1 MENKEIEKNVKLFI
15 KFLNNPNLS
24 TLNAE
29 EKKAILEVNNLC
41 KTDSEFNEMVNKLKG
56 SFSDESRMNIL
67 NDYLNQ
73 KELKEAKSNEEVIS
87 KTFGVDINDIE
98 HKYLNSGKEIF
109 SFYDSKI
116 GRKRLLENPSDGT
129 LVEFLKEE
137 QNNNEDFQSDDYK
150 ANSTAILN
158 EKLKEK
164 NIELKMIYIG
174 DLNDHQKEID
184 NLEEKKK
191 KCLEEILKNKE
202 KLGVVYVNLK
212 DIVALDKDG
221 KIIEGAYNDEKQK
234 AEVQSPKEANYK
246 AQEISNESKNAI
258 WNEFEEKRENG
269 LEVYELLDDNGNF
282 MGYYEPYSETNPE
295 PVKTAR
301 YTANINWEIPAGKY
315 SYGENQ
321 YTLSSG
327 SKIQVSISQSQ
338 TGTSYLTFQ
347 NRTSN
352 SSLRFTNT
360 KVTNGWKG
368 TVVLGNISSAVYS
381 FGIENASSVTITY
394 TGSYSL

>member
-56 SFSDESRMNIL
+56 SFGDETRINIL

-73 KELKEAKSNEEVIS
+73 KKLKEAKSNEEVIS

-109 SFYDSKI
+109 SFYDFKI

-137 QNNNEDFQSDDYK
+137 QNNNEDFQSNDYK

-164 NIELKMIYIG
+164 NIELKMVYIG

-191 KCLEEILKNKE
+191 KCLDEILKNKE
-202 KLGVVYVNLK
+202 KLGVVYVNLE

-246 AQEISNESKNAI
+246 AQEISNENNDVSSNENNGESYFTDNTSVNEF
-258 WNEFEEKRENG
+258 NEFEDIPDIINAEGIDPAMREEVAANLKKYYKNPDAMLALAP
-269 LEVYELLDDNGNF
+269 LERE
-282 MGYYEPYSETNPE
+282 YYEKLVGILSEKIELKKENKQVMILKNPDN
-295 PVKTAR
+295 KWGFS
-301 YTANINWEIPAGKY
+301 NIVL
-315 SYGENQ
+315 
-321 YTLSSG
+321 LS
-327 SKIQVSISQSQ
+327 IIAIA
-338 TGTSYLTFQ
+338 LAI
-347 NRTSN
+347 
-352 SSLRFTNT
+352 
-360 KVTNGWKG
+360 
-368 TVVLGNISSAVYS
+368 VVLIM
-381 FGIENASSVTITY
+381 I
-394 TGSYSL
+394 L

>member
-1 MENKEIEKNVKLFI
+1 MENKEIEKNIKLFI

-29 EKKAILEVNNLC
+29 EKRAILEVNNLC
-41 KTDSEFNEMVNKLKG
+41 KTDPEFNEMVNKLKG

-67 NDYLNQ
+67 NDYLDQ
-73 KELKEAKSNEEVIS
+73 KELKEAKTNEEVIS

-109 SFYDSKI
+109 SFYDPKI

-137 QNNNEDFQSDDYK
+137 QNNNEDFQSNDYK

-191 KCLEEILKNKE
+191 KCLDEILKNKE
-202 KLGVVYVNLK
+202 KLGVVYVNLE

-234 AEVQSPKEANYK
+234 AEVQSPKGANYR
-246 AQEISNESKNAI
+246 AQEISNENSNVSSNENNGDSYATDNTNVNEF
-258 WNEFEEKRENG
+258 NEFEDIPDIISAEGIDPAMRE
-269 LEVYELLDDNGNF
+269 EVAANLKKYYKNPDAMLALAPIERE
-282 MGYYEPYSETNPE
+282 YYEKLVGILSEKIELKKENKQVMTLKNPDN
-295 PVKTAR
+295 KWGFS
-301 YTANINWEIPAGKY
+301 NIVL
-315 SYGENQ
+315 
-321 YTLSSG
+321 LS
-327 SKIQVSISQSQ
+327 IIAIA
-338 TGTSYLTFQ
+338 LAI
-347 NRTSN
+347 
-352 SSLRFTNT
+352 
-360 KVTNGWKG
+360 
-368 TVVLGNISSAVYS
+368 VVLIMI
-381 FGIENASSVTITY
+381 F
-394 TGSYSL
+394 

>member
-15 KFLNNPNLS
+15 KFLNNPNLNM
-24 TLNAE
+24 LNAE

-56 SFSDESRMNIL
+56 SFSDETRMNIL

-73 KELKEAKSNEEVIS
+73 KELKKAKSNEEVIS

-137 QNNNEDFQSDDYK
+137 QNNNEDFQSNDYK

-191 KCLEEILKNKE
+191 ICLDEILKNKE
-202 KLGVVYVNLK
+202 KLGVVYVNLE

-246 AQEISNESKNAI
+246 AQEISNENNDVSSNENNGESYVTDNTSVNEF
-258 WNEFEEKRENG
+258 NEFEDIPDIINAEGIDPAMREEVAANLKKYYKNPDAMLALAP
-269 LEVYELLDDNGNF
+269 LERE
-282 MGYYEPYSETNPE
+282 YYEKLVGILSEKIELKKENKQVMTLKNPDN
-295 PVKTAR
+295 KWGFS
-301 YTANINWEIPAGKY
+301 NIVL
-315 SYGENQ
+315 
-321 YTLSSG
+321 LS
-327 SKIQVSISQSQ
+327 IIAIA
-338 TGTSYLTFQ
+338 LAI
-347 NRTSN
+347 
-352 SSLRFTNT
+352 
-360 KVTNGWKG
+360 
-368 TVVLGNISSAVYS
+368 VVLIM
-381 FGIENASSVTITY
+381 I
-394 TGSYSL
+394 L

>member
-1 MENKEIEKNVKLFI
+1 MENKEIEKNIKLFI

-29 EKKAILEVNNLC
+29 EKRAILEVNNLC
-41 KTDSEFNEMVNKLKG
+41 KTDPEFNEMVNKLKG

-67 NDYLNQ
+67 NDYLDQ
-73 KELKEAKSNEEVIS
+73 KELKEAKTNEEVIS

-109 SFYDSKI
+109 SFYDPKI

-137 QNNNEDFQSDDYK
+137 QNNNEDFQSNDYK

-164 NIELKMIYIG
+164 NIELKMVYIG

-191 KCLEEILKNKE
+191 KCLDEILKNKE
-202 KLGVVYVNLK
+202 KLGVVYVNLE

-221 KIIEGAYNDEKQK
+221 KIIEGAFNEEKQK
-234 AEVQSPKEANYK
+234 AEVQSPKEANYR
-246 AQEISNESKNAI
+246 AQEISNENSNVSSNENNGESYATDNTSVNEF
-258 WNEFEEKRENG
+258 NEFEDIPDIINAEGIEPARREEVAENLKKYYKNPDAMLVLTP
-269 LEVYELLDDNGNF
+269 LERE
-282 MGYYEPYSETNPE
+282 YYEKLVGILSEKIELKKENKQVMTLKNPDN
-295 PVKTAR
+295 KWGFS
-301 YTANINWEIPAGKY
+301 NIVL
-315 SYGENQ
+315 
-321 YTLSSG
+321 LS
-327 SKIQVSISQSQ
+327 IIAIA
-338 TGTSYLTFQ
+338 LAI
-347 NRTSN
+347 
-352 SSLRFTNT
+352 
-360 KVTNGWKG
+360 
-368 TVVLGNISSAVYS
+368 VVLIMI
-381 FGIENASSVTITY
+381 F
-394 TGSYSL
+394 

>member
-56 SFSDESRMNIL
+56 SFSDETRMNIL

-73 KELKEAKSNEEVIS
+73 KELKKAKSNEEVIS

-164 NIELKMIYIG
+164 NIELKMVYIG

-191 KCLEEILKNKE
+191 KCLDEILKNKE
-202 KLGVVYVNLK
+202 KLGVVYVNLE

-234 AEVQSPKEANYK
+234 AEVQSPKGANYK
-246 AQEISNESKNAI
+246 AQEISNENNNVSSNENNGESYVTDNTSVNEF
-258 WNEFEEKRENG
+258 NEFEDIPDIINAEGIEPAKREEVAENLKKYYKNPDAMLALAP
-269 LEVYELLDDNGNF
+269 LERE
-282 MGYYEPYSETNPE
+282 YYEKLVGILSEKIELKKENKQVMTLKNPDN
-295 PVKTAR
+295 KCGFS
-301 YTANINWEIPAGKY
+301 NIVL
-315 SYGENQ
+315 
-321 YTLSSG
+321 LS
-327 SKIQVSISQSQ
+327 IIAIA
-338 TGTSYLTFQ
+338 LAI
-347 NRTSN
+347 
-352 SSLRFTNT
+352 
-360 KVTNGWKG
+360 
-368 TVVLGNISSAVYS
+368 VVLIM
-381 FGIENASSVTITY
+381 I
-394 TGSYSL
+394 L

>member
-15 KFLNNPNLS
+15 KFLNNPNLNM
-24 TLNAE
+24 LNVE

-116 GRKRLLENPSDGT
+116 GRKRLLENPSDVT

-137 QNNNEDFQSDDYK
+137 QNNNEDFQSNDYK

-164 NIELKMIYIG
+164 NIELKMVYIG
-174 DLNDHQKEID
+174 DLNEHQKEID

-191 KCLEEILKNKE
+191 KCLDEILKNKE
-202 KLGVVYVNLK
+202 KLGVVYVNLE

-246 AQEISNESKNAI
+246 AQEISNENNDVSSNENNGESYVTDNTSVNEF
-258 WNEFEEKRENG
+258 NEFEDIPDIINAEGIDPAMREEVAANLKKYYKNPDAMLYLAP
-269 LEVYELLDDNGNF
+269 LERE
-282 MGYYEPYSETNPE
+282 YYEKLVGILSEKIELKKENKQVMTLKNPDN
-295 PVKTAR
+295 KWGFS
-301 YTANINWEIPAGKY
+301 NIVL
-315 SYGENQ
+315 
-321 YTLSSG
+321 LS
-327 SKIQVSISQSQ
+327 IIAIA
-338 TGTSYLTFQ
+338 LAI
-347 NRTSN
+347 
-352 SSLRFTNT
+352 
-360 KVTNGWKG
+360 
-368 TVVLGNISSAVYS
+368 VVLIM
-381 FGIENASSVTITY
+381 I
-394 TGSYSL
+394 L

>member
-56 SFSDESRMNIL
+56 SFGDETRINIL

-73 KELKEAKSNEEVIS
+73 KKLKEAKSNEEVIS

-137 QNNNEDFQSDDYK
+137 QNNNEDFQSNDYK

-164 NIELKMIYIG
+164 NIELKMVYIG

-191 KCLEEILKNKE
+191 KCLDEILKNKE
-202 KLGVVYVNLK
+202 KLGVVYVNLE

-234 AEVQSPKEANYK
+234 AEVQSPKEANYR
-246 AQEISNESKNAI
+246 AQEISNENNNVSSNENNGESYATDNTSVNEF
-258 WNEFEEKRENG
+258 NEFEDIPDIINAEGIEPAKREEVAENLKKYYKNPDAMLALAP
-269 LEVYELLDDNGNF
+269 LERE
-282 MGYYEPYSETNPE
+282 YYEKLVGILSEKIELKKENKQVMTLKNPDN
-295 PVKTAR
+295 KWGFS
-301 YTANINWEIPAGKY
+301 NIVL
-315 SYGENQ
+315 
-321 YTLSSG
+321 LS
-327 SKIQVSISQSQ
+327 IIAIA
-338 TGTSYLTFQ
+338 LAI
-347 NRTSN
+347 
-352 SSLRFTNT
+352 
-360 KVTNGWKG
+360 
-368 TVVLGNISSAVYS
+368 VVLIM
-381 FGIENASSVTITY
+381 I
-394 TGSYSL
+394 L

>member
-56 SFSDESRMNIL
+56 SFGDETRINIL

-73 KELKEAKSNEEVIS
+73 KKLKEAKSNEEVIS

-137 QNNNEDFQSDDYK
+137 QNNNEDFQSNDYK

-164 NIELKMIYIG
+164 NIELKMVYIG

-191 KCLEEILKNKE
+191 KCLDEILKNKE
-202 KLGVVYVNLK
+202 KLGVVYVNLE
-212 DIVALDKDG
+212 DIVALGKDG

-246 AQEISNESKNAI
+246 AQEISNENNDVSSNENNGESYVTDNTSVNEF
-258 WNEFEEKRENG
+258 NEFEDIPDIINAEGIDPAMREEVAANLKKYYKNPDAMLALAP
-269 LEVYELLDDNGNF
+269 LERE
-282 MGYYEPYSETNPE
+282 YYEKLVGILSEKIELKKENKQVMTLKNPDN
-295 PVKTAR
+295 KWGFS
-301 YTANINWEIPAGKY
+301 NIVL
-315 SYGENQ
+315 
-321 YTLSSG
+321 LS
-327 SKIQVSISQSQ
+327 IIAIA
-338 TGTSYLTFQ
+338 LAI
-347 NRTSN
+347 
-352 SSLRFTNT
+352 
-360 KVTNGWKG
+360 
-368 TVVLGNISSAVYS
+368 VVLIM
-381 FGIENASSVTITY
+381 I
-394 TGSYSL
+394 L

>member
-109 SFYDSKI
+109 SFYDPKI

-137 QNNNEDFQSDDYK
+137 QNNNEDFQSNDYK

-164 NIELKMIYIG
+164 NIELKMVYIG

-191 KCLEEILKNKE
+191 KCLDEILKNKE
-202 KLGVVYVNLK
+202 KLGVVYVNLE

-246 AQEISNESKNAI
+246 AQEISNENNDVSSNENNGESYVTDNTSVNEF
-258 WNEFEEKRENG
+258 NEFEDIPDIINAEGIDPAMREEVAANLKKYYKNPDAMLALAP
-269 LEVYELLDDNGNF
+269 LERE
-282 MGYYEPYSETNPE
+282 YYEKLVGILSEKIELKKENKQVMTLKNPDN
-295 PVKTAR
+295 KWGFS
-301 YTANINWEIPAGKY
+301 NIVL
-315 SYGENQ
+315 
-321 YTLSSG
+321 LS
-327 SKIQVSISQSQ
+327 IIAIA
-338 TGTSYLTFQ
+338 LAI
-347 NRTSN
+347 
-352 SSLRFTNT
+352 
-360 KVTNGWKG
+360 
-368 TVVLGNISSAVYS
+368 VVLIM
-381 FGIENASSVTITY
+381 I
-394 TGSYSL
+394 L

>member
-191 KCLEEILKNKE
+191 KCLDEILKNKE
-202 KLGVVYVNLK
+202 KLGVVYVNLE

-234 AEVQSPKEANYK
+234 AEVQSPKEANYR
-246 AQEISNESKNAI
+246 AQEISNENNNVSSNENNGESYATDNTSVNEF
-258 WNEFEEKRENG
+258 NEFEDIPDIINAEGIEPAKREEVAENLKKYYKNPDAMLALAP
-269 LEVYELLDDNGNF
+269 LERE
-282 MGYYEPYSETNPE
+282 YYEKLVGILSEKIELKKENKQVMTLKNPDN
-295 PVKTAR
+295 KWGFS
-301 YTANINWEIPAGKY
+301 NIVL
-315 SYGENQ
+315 
-321 YTLSSG
+321 LS
-327 SKIQVSISQSQ
+327 IIAIA
-338 TGTSYLTFQ
+338 LAI
-347 NRTSN
+347 
-352 SSLRFTNT
+352 
-360 KVTNGWKG
+360 
-368 TVVLGNISSAVYS
+368 VVLIM
-381 FGIENASSVTITY
+381 I
-394 TGSYSL
+394 L

>member
-1 MENKEIEKNVKLFI
+1 MEKKEIEKNVKLFI

-29 EKKAILEVNNLC
+29 EKKAILEVNNLS

-56 SFSDESRMNIL
+56 SFGEETRINIL
-67 NDYLNQ
+67 NDFLNQ
-73 KELKEAKSNEEVIS
+73 KKLKEAKSNEEVIS

-137 QNNNEDFQSDDYK
+137 QNNNEDFQSNDYK

-164 NIELKMIYIG
+164 NIELKMVYIG

-191 KCLEEILKNKE
+191 KCLDEILKNKE
-202 KLGVVYVNLK
+202 KLGVVYVNLE

-234 AEVQSPKEANYK
+234 AEVQSLKEANYR
-246 AQEISNESKNAI
+246 AQEISNENNDVSSNENNGESYFTDNTSVNEF
-258 WNEFEEKRENG
+258 NEFEDIPDIINAEGLDPAMREEVAANLKKYYKNPDAMLALAP
-269 LEVYELLDDNGNF
+269 LERE
-282 MGYYEPYSETNPE
+282 YYEKLVGILSEKIELKKENKQVMTLKNPDN
-295 PVKTAR
+295 KWGFS
-301 YTANINWEIPAGKY
+301 NIVL
-315 SYGENQ
+315 
-321 YTLSSG
+321 LS
-327 SKIQVSISQSQ
+327 IIAIA
-338 TGTSYLTFQ
+338 LAI
-347 NRTSN
+347 
-352 SSLRFTNT
+352 
-360 KVTNGWKG
+360 
-368 TVVLGNISSAVYS
+368 VVLIM
-381 FGIENASSVTITY
+381 I
-394 TGSYSL
+394 L

>member
-24 TLNAE
+24 TLNVE
-29 EKKAILEVNNLC
+29 EKRAILEVNNLC
-41 KTDSEFNEMVNKLKG
+41 KTDPEFNEMVNKLKG
-56 SFSDESRMNIL
+56 SFGDETRMNIL

-164 NIELKMIYIG
+164 NIELKMVYIG

-191 KCLEEILKNKE
+191 KCLDEILKNKE
-202 KLGVVYVNLK
+202 KLGVVYVNLE

-234 AEVQSPKEANYK
+234 AEVQSPKGANYR
-246 AQEISNESKNAI
+246 AQEISNENNNVSSNENNGESYATDNTNVNEF
-258 WNEFEEKRENG
+258 NEFEDIPDIISAEGIDPAMREEVAANLKKYYKNPDAMLALAP
-269 LEVYELLDDNGNF
+269 LERE
-282 MGYYEPYSETNPE
+282 YYEKLVGILSEKIELKKENKQVMTLKNPDN
-295 PVKTAR
+295 KWGFS
-301 YTANINWEIPAGKY
+301 NIVL
-315 SYGENQ
+315 
-321 YTLSSG
+321 LS
-327 SKIQVSISQSQ
+327 IIAIA
-338 TGTSYLTFQ
+338 LAI
-347 NRTSN
+347 
-352 SSLRFTNT
+352 
-360 KVTNGWKG
+360 
-368 TVVLGNISSAVYS
+368 VVLIMI
-381 FGIENASSVTITY
+381 F
-394 TGSYSL
+394 

>member
-15 KFLNNPNLS
+15 KFLNNPNLNM
-24 TLNAE
+24 LDAE
-29 EKKAILEVNNLC
+29 EKRAILEVNNLC

-56 SFSDESRMNIL
+56 SFSDETRMNIL

-73 KELKEAKSNEEVIS
+73 KELKEAKSNEKVIS

-109 SFYDSKI
+109 SFYDPKI

-137 QNNNEDFQSDDYK
+137 QNNNEDFQSNDYK

-164 NIELKMIYIG
+164 NIELKMVYIG

-191 KCLEEILKNKE
+191 KCLDEILKNKE
-202 KLGVVYVNLK
+202 KLGVVYVNLE

-221 KIIEGAYNDEKQK
+221 KIIEGAFNEEKQK
-234 AEVQSPKEANYK
+234 AEVQSPKEANYR
-246 AQEISNESKNAI
+246 AQEISNENSNVSSNENNGESYATDNTSVNEF
-258 WNEFEEKRENG
+258 NEFEDIPDIINAEGIEPAKREEVAENLKKYYKNPDAMLALAP
-269 LEVYELLDDNGNF
+269 LERE
-282 MGYYEPYSETNPE
+282 YYEKLVGILSEKIELKKENKQVMTLKNPDN
-295 PVKTAR
+295 KWGFS
-301 YTANINWEIPAGKY
+301 NIVL
-315 SYGENQ
+315 
-321 YTLSSG
+321 LS
-327 SKIQVSISQSQ
+327 IIAIA
-338 TGTSYLTFQ
+338 LAI
-347 NRTSN
+347 
-352 SSLRFTNT
+352 
-360 KVTNGWKG
+360 
-368 TVVLGNISSAVYS
+368 VVLIMI
-381 FGIENASSVTITY
+381 F
-394 TGSYSL
+394 

>member
-24 TLNAE
+24 MLNTE
-29 EKKAILEVNNLC
+29 EKEAILEVNNLC
-41 KTDSEFNEMVNKLKG
+41 KTDPEFNEMVNKLKG
-56 SFSDESRMNIL
+56 SFSDETRMNIL

-191 KCLEEILKNKE
+191 KCLEKILKNKE
-202 KLGVVYVNLK
+202 KLGVVYVNLE

-246 AQEISNESKNAI
+246 AQEISNENNDVSSNENNGESYVTDNTSVNEF
-258 WNEFEEKRENG
+258 NEFEDIPDIINAEGIDPAMREEVAENLKKYYKNPDVMLALAP
-269 LEVYELLDDNGNF
+269 LERE
-282 MGYYEPYSETNPE
+282 YYEKLVGILSEKIELKKENKQVMTLKNPDN
-295 PVKTAR
+295 KWGFS
-301 YTANINWEIPAGKY
+301 NIVL
-315 SYGENQ
+315 
-321 YTLSSG
+321 LS
-327 SKIQVSISQSQ
+327 IIAIA
-338 TGTSYLTFQ
+338 LAI
-347 NRTSN
+347 
-352 SSLRFTNT
+352 
-360 KVTNGWKG
+360 
-368 TVVLGNISSAVYS
+368 VVLIM
-381 FGIENASSVTITY
+381 I
-394 TGSYSL
+394 L

>member
-15 KFLNNPNLS
+15 KFLNNPNLNM
-24 TLNAE
+24 LNVE

-73 KELKEAKSNEEVIS
+73 KKLKEAKSNEEVIS

-137 QNNNEDFQSDDYK
+137 QNNNADFQSNDYK

-164 NIELKMIYIG
+164 NIELKMVYIG

-191 KCLEEILKNKE
+191 KCLDEILKNKE
-202 KLGVVYVNLK
+202 KLGVVYVNLE

-246 AQEISNESKNAI
+246 AQEISNENNDVSSNENNGESYVTDNTSV
-258 WNEFEEKRENG
+258 NEFNDFEDIPDIINAEGIDPAMREEVAANLKKYYKNPDAMLALAPLERE
-269 LEVYELLDDNGNF
+269 
-282 MGYYEPYSETNPE
+282 YYEKLVGILSEKIELKKENKQVMTLKNPDN
-295 PVKTAR
+295 KWGFS
-301 YTANINWEIPAGKY
+301 NIVL
-315 SYGENQ
+315 
-321 YTLSSG
+321 LS
-327 SKIQVSISQSQ
+327 IIAIA
-338 TGTSYLTFQ
+338 LAI
-347 NRTSN
+347 
-352 SSLRFTNT
+352 
-360 KVTNGWKG
+360 
-368 TVVLGNISSAVYS
+368 VVLIM
-381 FGIENASSVTITY
+381 I
-394 TGSYSL
+394 L

>member
-1 MENKEIEKNVKLFI
+1 
-15 KFLNNPNLS
+15 
-24 TLNAE
+24 
-29 EKKAILEVNNLC
+29 
-41 KTDSEFNEMVNKLKG
+41 MVNKLKG

-73 KELKEAKSNEEVIS
+73 KALKEAKSNEEVIS

-137 QNNNEDFQSDDYK
+137 QNNNADFQSNDYK

-164 NIELKMIYIG
+164 NIELKMVYIG

-191 KCLEEILKNKE
+191 KCLDEILKNKE
-202 KLGVVYVNLK
+202 KLGVVYVNLE

-246 AQEISNESKNAI
+246 AQEISNENNNVSSNENNGESYFTDNTSVNEF
-258 WNEFEEKRENG
+258 NEFEDIPDIINAEGIDPAMRKEVAENLKKYYKNPDAMLSLAPLERE
-269 LEVYELLDDNGNF
+269 
-282 MGYYEPYSETNPE
+282 YYEKLVGILSEKIELKKENKQVMTLKNPDN
-295 PVKTAR
+295 KWGFS
-301 YTANINWEIPAGKY
+301 NIVL
-315 SYGENQ
+315 
-321 YTLSSG
+321 LS
-327 SKIQVSISQSQ
+327 IIAIA
-338 TGTSYLTFQ
+338 LAI
-347 NRTSN
+347 
-352 SSLRFTNT
+352 
-360 KVTNGWKG
+360 
-368 TVVLGNISSAVYS
+368 VVLIMI
-381 FGIENASSVTITY
+381 F
-394 TGSYSL
+394 

>member
-15 KFLNNPNLS
+15 KFLNNPNLNM
-24 TLNAE
+24 LNVE

-137 QNNNEDFQSDDYK
+137 QNNNEDFQSNDYK

-164 NIELKMIYIG
+164 NIELKMVYIG
-174 DLNDHQKEID
+174 DLNEHQKEID

-191 KCLEEILKNKE
+191 KCLDEILKNKE
-202 KLGVVYVNLK
+202 KLGVVYVNLE

-246 AQEISNESKNAI
+246 AQEISNENNDVSSNENNGESYVTDNTSVNEF
-258 WNEFEEKRENG
+258 NEFEDIPDIINAEGIDPAMRKELAENLKKYYKNPDAMLSLAPLERE
-269 LEVYELLDDNGNF
+269 
-282 MGYYEPYSETNPE
+282 YYEKLVGILSEKIELKKENKQVMTLKNPDN
-295 PVKTAR
+295 KCGFS
-301 YTANINWEIPAGKY
+301 NIVL
-315 SYGENQ
+315 
-321 YTLSSG
+321 LS
-327 SKIQVSISQSQ
+327 IIAIA
-338 TGTSYLTFQ
+338 LAI
-347 NRTSN
+347 
-352 SSLRFTNT
+352 
-360 KVTNGWKG
+360 
-368 TVVLGNISSAVYS
+368 VVLIM
-381 FGIENASSVTITY
+381 I
-394 TGSYSL
+394 L

>member
-137 QNNNEDFQSDDYK
+137 QNNNEDFQSNDYK
-150 ANSTAILN
+150 ANSTVILN

-164 NIELKMIYIG
+164 NIELKMVYIG

-191 KCLEEILKNKE
+191 KCLDEILKNKE
-202 KLGVVYVNLK
+202 KLGVVYVNLE

-234 AEVQSPKEANYK
+234 AEVQSPKESNYK
-246 AQEISNESKNAI
+246 AQEISNENNDVSSNENNGESYVTDNTSVNEF
-258 WNEFEEKRENG
+258 NEFEDIPDIINAEGIDPAMRKELAANLKKYYKNPDAMLSLAPLERE
-269 LEVYELLDDNGNF
+269 
-282 MGYYEPYSETNPE
+282 YYEKLVGILSEKIELKKENKQVMTLKNPDN
-295 PVKTAR
+295 KCGFS
-301 YTANINWEIPAGKY
+301 NIVL
-315 SYGENQ
+315 
-321 YTLSSG
+321 LS
-327 SKIQVSISQSQ
+327 IIAIVLAI
-338 TGTSYLTFQ
+338 
-347 NRTSN
+347 
-352 SSLRFTNT
+352 
-360 KVTNGWKG
+360 
-368 TVVLGNISSAVYS
+368 VVLIM
-381 FGIENASSVTITY
+381 I
-394 TGSYSL
+394 L

>member
-24 TLNAE
+24 MLNTE
-29 EKKAILEVNNLC
+29 EKRAILEVNSLC
-41 KTDSEFNEMVNKLKG
+41 KTDPEFNEMVNKLKG
-56 SFSDESRMNIL
+56 SFSDETRMNIL

-73 KELKEAKSNEEVIS
+73 KELKEAKSNEEAIS

-109 SFYDSKI
+109 SFYDPKI
-116 GRKRLLENPSDGT
+116 GRKRLLENPSEGT

-137 QNNNEDFQSDDYK
+137 QNNNEDFQSNDYK

-191 KCLEEILKNKE
+191 KCLDEILKNKE
-202 KLGVVYVNLK
+202 KLGVVYVNLE

-234 AEVQSPKEANYK
+234 AEVQSPKGANYR
-246 AQEISNESKNAI
+246 AQEISNENSNVSSNENNGDSYATDNTNVNEF
-258 WNEFEEKRENG
+258 NEFEDIPDIINAEGIDPAMREEVAANLKKYYKNPDAMLALAP
-269 LEVYELLDDNGNF
+269 LERE
-282 MGYYEPYSETNPE
+282 YYEKLVGILSEKIELKKENKQVMTLKNPDN
-295 PVKTAR
+295 KWGFS
-301 YTANINWEIPAGKY
+301 NIVL
-315 SYGENQ
+315 
-321 YTLSSG
+321 LS
-327 SKIQVSISQSQ
+327 IIAIA
-338 TGTSYLTFQ
+338 LAI
-347 NRTSN
+347 
-352 SSLRFTNT
+352 
-360 KVTNGWKG
+360 
-368 TVVLGNISSAVYS
+368 VVLIMI
-381 FGIENASSVTITY
+381 F
-394 TGSYSL
+394 

>member
-1 MENKEIEKNVKLFI
+1 MENKEIEKNIKLFI

-29 EKKAILEVNNLC
+29 EKRAILEVNNLC
-41 KTDSEFNEMVNKLKG
+41 KTDPEFNEMVNKLKG

-67 NDYLNQ
+67 NDYLDQ
-73 KELKEAKSNEEVIS
+73 KELKEAKTNEEVIS

-109 SFYDSKI
+109 SFYDPKI

-137 QNNNEDFQSDDYK
+137 QNNNEDFQSNDYK

-164 NIELKMIYIG
+164 NIELKMVYIG

-191 KCLEEILKNKE
+191 KCLDEILKNKE
-202 KLGVVYVNLK
+202 KLGVVYVNLE

-221 KIIEGAYNDEKQK
+221 KIIEGAFNEEKQK
-234 AEVQSPKEANYK
+234 AEVQSPKEANYR
-246 AQEISNESKNAI
+246 AQEISNENSNVSSNENNGESYATDNTSVNEF
-258 WNEFEEKRENG
+258 NEFEDIPDIINAEGIEPARREEVAENLKKYYKNPDAMLALTP
-269 LEVYELLDDNGNF
+269 LERE
-282 MGYYEPYSETNPE
+282 YYEKLVGILSEKIELKKENKQVMTLKNPDNKWE
-295 PVKTAR
+295 FS
-301 YTANINWEIPAGKY
+301 NIVL
-315 SYGENQ
+315 
-321 YTLSSG
+321 LS
-327 SKIQVSISQSQ
+327 IIAIA
-338 TGTSYLTFQ
+338 LAI
-347 NRTSN
+347 
-352 SSLRFTNT
+352 
-360 KVTNGWKG
+360 
-368 TVVLGNISSAVYS
+368 VVLIMI
-381 FGIENASSVTITY
+381 F
-394 TGSYSL
+394 

>member
-15 KFLNNPNLS
+15 KFLNNPNLNM
-24 TLNAE
+24 LNVE

-73 KELKEAKSNEEVIS
+73 KKLKEAKSNEEVIS

-137 QNNNEDFQSDDYK
+137 QNNNADFQSNDYK

-164 NIELKMIYIG
+164 NIELKMVYIG

-191 KCLEEILKNKE
+191 KCLDEILKNKE
-202 KLGVVYVNLK
+202 KLGVVYVNLE

-246 AQEISNESKNAI
+246 AQEISNENNDVSSNENNGESYVTDNTSVNEF
-258 WNEFEEKRENG
+258 NEFEDIPDIINAEGIDPAMREEVAENLKKYYKNPDVMLALAP
-269 LEVYELLDDNGNF
+269 LERE
-282 MGYYEPYSETNPE
+282 YYEKLVGILSEKIELKKENKQVMTLKNPDN
-295 PVKTAR
+295 KWGFS
-301 YTANINWEIPAGKY
+301 NIVL
-315 SYGENQ
+315 
-321 YTLSSG
+321 LS
-327 SKIQVSISQSQ
+327 IIAIA
-338 TGTSYLTFQ
+338 LAI
-347 NRTSN
+347 
-352 SSLRFTNT
+352 
-360 KVTNGWKG
+360 
-368 TVVLGNISSAVYS
+368 VVLIM
-381 FGIENASSVTITY
+381 I
-394 TGSYSL
+394 L

>member
-1 MENKEIEKNVKLFI
+1 MENKEIEKNIKLFI

-29 EKKAILEVNNLC
+29 EKRAILEVNNLC
-41 KTDSEFNEMVNKLKG
+41 KTDPEFNEMVNKLKG

-67 NDYLNQ
+67 NDYLDQ
-73 KELKEAKSNEEVIS
+73 KELKEAKTNEEVIS

-109 SFYDSKI
+109 SFYDPKI

-137 QNNNEDFQSDDYK
+137 QNNNEDFQSNDYK

-164 NIELKMIYIG
+164 NIELKMVYIG

-191 KCLEEILKNKE
+191 KSLDEILKNKE
-202 KLGVVYVNLK
+202 KLGVVYVNLE

-221 KIIEGAYNDEKQK
+221 KIIEGAFNEEKQK
-234 AEVQSPKEANYK
+234 AEVQSPKEANYR
-246 AQEISNESKNAI
+246 AQEISNENSNVSSNENNGESYATDNTSVNEF
-258 WNEFEEKRENG
+258 NEFEDIPDIINAEGIEPARREEVAENLKKYYKNPDAMLALTP
-269 LEVYELLDDNGNF
+269 LERE
-282 MGYYEPYSETNPE
+282 YYEKLVGILSEKIELKKENKQVMTLKNPDN
-295 PVKTAR
+295 KWGFS
-301 YTANINWEIPAGKY
+301 NIVL
-315 SYGENQ
+315 
-321 YTLSSG
+321 LS
-327 SKIQVSISQSQ
+327 IIAIA
-338 TGTSYLTFQ
+338 LAI
-347 NRTSN
+347 
-352 SSLRFTNT
+352 
-360 KVTNGWKG
+360 
-368 TVVLGNISSAVYS
+368 VVLIMI
-381 FGIENASSVTITY
+381 F
-394 TGSYSL
+394 

>member
-116 GRKRLLENPSDGT
+116 GRKRLLENPSDVT

-137 QNNNEDFQSDDYK
+137 QNNNEDFQSNDYK
-150 ANSTAILN
+150 ANSTVILN

-164 NIELKMIYIG
+164 NIELKMVYIG

-191 KCLEEILKNKE
+191 KCLDEILKNKE
-202 KLGVVYVNLK
+202 KLGVVYVNLE

-246 AQEISNESKNAI
+246 AQEISNENNDVSSNENNGESYVTDNTSVNEF
-258 WNEFEEKRENG
+258 NEFEDIPDIINAEGIDPAMRKELAANLKKYYKNPDAMLSLAPLERE
-269 LEVYELLDDNGNF
+269 
-282 MGYYEPYSETNPE
+282 YYEKLVGILSEKIELKKENKQVMTLKNPDN
-295 PVKTAR
+295 KCGFS
-301 YTANINWEIPAGKY
+301 NIVL
-315 SYGENQ
+315 
-321 YTLSSG
+321 LS
-327 SKIQVSISQSQ
+327 IIAIVLAI
-338 TGTSYLTFQ
+338 
-347 NRTSN
+347 
-352 SSLRFTNT
+352 
-360 KVTNGWKG
+360 
-368 TVVLGNISSAVYS
+368 VVLIM
-381 FGIENASSVTITY
+381 I
-394 TGSYSL
+394 L

>member
-24 TLNAE
+24 TLNVE

-73 KELKEAKSNEEVIS
+73 KELKEANSNEEVIS

-137 QNNNEDFQSDDYK
+137 QNNNEDFQSNDYK

-164 NIELKMIYIG
+164 NIELKMVYIG

-191 KCLEEILKNKE
+191 KCLDEILKNKE
-202 KLGVVYVNLK
+202 KLGVVYVNLE

-246 AQEISNESKNAI
+246 AREISNENNYVSSNENNGESYFTDNTSVNEF
-258 WNEFEEKRENG
+258 NEFEDIPDIINAEGIDPAMREEVAANLKKYYKNPDAMLALAP
-269 LEVYELLDDNGNF
+269 LERE
-282 MGYYEPYSETNPE
+282 YYEKLVGILSEKIELKKENKQVMTLKNPDN
-295 PVKTAR
+295 KWGFS
-301 YTANINWEIPAGKY
+301 NIVL
-315 SYGENQ
+315 
-321 YTLSSG
+321 LS
-327 SKIQVSISQSQ
+327 IIAIA
-338 TGTSYLTFQ
+338 LAI
-347 NRTSN
+347 
-352 SSLRFTNT
+352 
-360 KVTNGWKG
+360 
-368 TVVLGNISSAVYS
+368 VVLIM
-381 FGIENASSVTITY
+381 I
-394 TGSYSL
+394 L

>member
-15 KFLNNPNLS
+15 KFLNNPNLNM
-24 TLNAE
+24 LDAE

-56 SFSDESRMNIL
+56 SFSDETRMNIL

-191 KCLEEILKNKE
+191 KCLDEILKNKE
-202 KLGVVYVNLK
+202 KLEVVYVNLE

-234 AEVQSPKEANYK
+234 AEVQSPKEANYR
-246 AQEISNESKNAI
+246 AQEISNENNNVSSNENNGESYATDNTSVNEF
-258 WNEFEEKRENG
+258 NEFEDIPDIINAEGIDPAMRKEVAANLKKYYKNPDAMLALAPLERE
-269 LEVYELLDDNGNF
+269 
-282 MGYYEPYSETNPE
+282 YYEKLVGILSEKIELKKENKQVMTLKNPDN
-295 PVKTAR
+295 KWGFS
-301 YTANINWEIPAGKY
+301 NIVL
-315 SYGENQ
+315 
-321 YTLSSG
+321 LS
-327 SKIQVSISQSQ
+327 IIAIA
-338 TGTSYLTFQ
+338 LAI
-347 NRTSN
+347 
-352 SSLRFTNT
+352 
-360 KVTNGWKG
+360 
-368 TVVLGNISSAVYS
+368 VVLIM
-381 FGIENASSVTITY
+381 I
-394 TGSYSL
+394 L

>member
-24 TLNAE
+24 MLNTE
-29 EKKAILEVNNLC
+29 EKRAILEVNSLC
-41 KTDSEFNEMVNKLKG
+41 KTDPEFNEMVNKLKG
-56 SFSDESRMNIL
+56 SFSDETRMNIL

-73 KELKEAKSNEEVIS
+73 KELKEAKSNEEAIS

-164 NIELKMIYIG
+164 NIELKMVYIG

-191 KCLEEILKNKE
+191 KCLDEILKNKE
-202 KLGVVYVNLK
+202 KLGVVYVNLE

-234 AEVQSPKEANYK
+234 AEVQSPKGANYR
-246 AQEISNESKNAI
+246 AQEISNENSNVSSNENNGDLYATDNTSVNEF
-258 WNEFEEKRENG
+258 NEFEDIPDIINAEGIEPARREEVAENLKKYYKNPDAMLALAP
-269 LEVYELLDDNGNF
+269 LERE
-282 MGYYEPYSETNPE
+282 YYEKLVGILSEKIELKKENKQVMTLKNTE
-295 PVKTAR
+295 NKWGFS
-301 YTANINWEIPAGKY
+301 NIVL
-315 SYGENQ
+315 
-321 YTLSSG
+321 LS
-327 SKIQVSISQSQ
+327 IIAIA
-338 TGTSYLTFQ
+338 LAI
-347 NRTSN
+347 
-352 SSLRFTNT
+352 
-360 KVTNGWKG
+360 
-368 TVVLGNISSAVYS
+368 VVLIM
-381 FGIENASSVTITY
+381 I
-394 TGSYSL
+394 L

>member
-56 SFSDESRMNIL
+56 SFGDETRINIL

-73 KELKEAKSNEEVIS
+73 KKLKEAKSNEEVIS

-137 QNNNEDFQSDDYK
+137 QNNNEDFQSNDYK

-164 NIELKMIYIG
+164 NIELKMVYIG

-191 KCLEEILKNKE
+191 KCLDEILKNKE
-202 KLGVVYVNLK
+202 KLGVVYVNLE

-246 AQEISNESKNAI
+246 AQEISNENNDVSSNENNGESYVTDNTSVNEF
-258 WNEFEEKRENG
+258 NEFEDIPDIINAEGIDPAMREEVAANLKKYYKNPDAMLALAP
-269 LEVYELLDDNGNF
+269 LERE
-282 MGYYEPYSETNPE
+282 YYEKLVGILSEKIELKKENKQVMTLKNPDN
-295 PVKTAR
+295 KWGFS
-301 YTANINWEIPAGKY
+301 NIVL
-315 SYGENQ
+315 
-321 YTLSSG
+321 LS
-327 SKIQVSISQSQ
+327 IIAIA
-338 TGTSYLTFQ
+338 LAI
-347 NRTSN
+347 
-352 SSLRFTNT
+352 
-360 KVTNGWKG
+360 
-368 TVVLGNISSAVYS
+368 VVLIM
-381 FGIENASSVTITY
+381 I
-394 TGSYSL
+394 L

>member
-1 MENKEIEKNVKLFI
+1 MENKEIEKNIKLFI

-29 EKKAILEVNNLC
+29 EKRAILEVNNLC
-41 KTDSEFNEMVNKLKG
+41 KTDPEFNEMVNKLKG

-67 NDYLNQ
+67 NDYLDQ
-73 KELKEAKSNEEVIS
+73 KELKEAKTNEEVIS

-109 SFYDSKI
+109 SFYDPKI

-137 QNNNEDFQSDDYK
+137 QNNNEDFQSNDYK

-164 NIELKMIYIG
+164 NIELKMVYIG

-191 KCLEEILKNKE
+191 KCLDEILKNKE
-202 KLGVVYVNLK
+202 KLGVVYVNLE

-221 KIIEGAYNDEKQK
+221 KIIEGAFNEEKQK
-234 AEVQSPKEANYK
+234 AEVQSPKEANYR
-246 AQEISNESKNAI
+246 AQEISNENSNVSSNENNGESYATDNTSVNEF
-258 WNEFEEKRENG
+258 NEFEDIPDIINAEGIEPARREEVAANLKKYYKNPDAMLALAP
-269 LEVYELLDDNGNF
+269 LERE
-282 MGYYEPYSETNPE
+282 YYEKLVGILSEKIELKKENKQVMTLKNPDN
-295 PVKTAR
+295 KWGFS
-301 YTANINWEIPAGKY
+301 NIVL
-315 SYGENQ
+315 
-321 YTLSSG
+321 LS
-327 SKIQVSISQSQ
+327 IIAIA
-338 TGTSYLTFQ
+338 LAI
-347 NRTSN
+347 
-352 SSLRFTNT
+352 
-360 KVTNGWKG
+360 
-368 TVVLGNISSAVYS
+368 VVLIMI
-381 FGIENASSVTITY
+381 F
-394 TGSYSL
+394 

>member
-24 TLNAE
+24 TLNVE
-29 EKKAILEVNNLC
+29 EKRAILEVNNLC
-41 KTDSEFNEMVNKLKG
+41 KEDPEFNEMVNKLKG
-56 SFSDESRMNIL
+56 SFSDETRMNIL

-137 QNNNEDFQSDDYK
+137 QNNNEDFQSNDYK

-164 NIELKMIYIG
+164 NIELKMVYIG

-191 KCLEEILKNKE
+191 KCLDEILKNKE
-202 KLGVVYVNLK
+202 KLGVVYVNLE

-234 AEVQSPKEANYK
+234 VEVQSPKESNYK
-246 AQEISNESKNAI
+246 AQEISNENNDVSFNENNVESYVNDNTNVNEF
-258 WNEFEEKRENG
+258 NEFEDIPDIINAEGIDPAMRKEFAANLKKYYKNPDSMLALAPLERE
-269 LEVYELLDDNGNF
+269 
-282 MGYYEPYSETNPE
+282 YYEKLVGILSEKIELKKENKQVMTLKNPDN
-295 PVKTAR
+295 KWGFS
-301 YTANINWEIPAGKY
+301 NIVL
-315 SYGENQ
+315 
-321 YTLSSG
+321 LS
-327 SKIQVSISQSQ
+327 IIAIA
-338 TGTSYLTFQ
+338 LAI
-347 NRTSN
+347 
-352 SSLRFTNT
+352 
-360 KVTNGWKG
+360 
-368 TVVLGNISSAVYS
+368 VVLIM
-381 FGIENASSVTITY
+381 I
-394 TGSYSL
+394 L

>member
-15 KFLNNPNLS
+15 KFLNNPNLNM
-24 TLNAE
+24 LNVE

-137 QNNNEDFQSDDYK
+137 QNNNADFQSNDYK

-164 NIELKMIYIG
+164 NIELKMVYIG

-191 KCLEEILKNKE
+191 KCLDEILKNKE
-202 KLGVVYVNLK
+202 KLGVVYVNLE

-246 AQEISNESKNAI
+246 AQEISNENNDVSSNENNGESYVTDNTSVNEF
-258 WNEFEEKRENG
+258 NEFEDIPDIINAEGIDPAMREEVAANLKKYYKNPDAMLALAP
-269 LEVYELLDDNGNF
+269 LERE
-282 MGYYEPYSETNPE
+282 YYEKLVGILSEKIELKKENKQVMTLKNPDN
-295 PVKTAR
+295 KWGFS
-301 YTANINWEIPAGKY
+301 NIVL
-315 SYGENQ
+315 
-321 YTLSSG
+321 LS
-327 SKIQVSISQSQ
+327 IIAIA
-338 TGTSYLTFQ
+338 LAI
-347 NRTSN
+347 
-352 SSLRFTNT
+352 
-360 KVTNGWKG
+360 
-368 TVVLGNISSAVYS
+368 VVLIM
-381 FGIENASSVTITY
+381 I
-394 TGSYSL
+394 L

>member
-24 TLNAE
+24 MLNTE
-29 EKKAILEVNNLC
+29 EKEAILEVNNLC
-41 KTDSEFNEMVNKLKG
+41 KTDPEFNEMVNKLKG
-56 SFSDESRMNIL
+56 SFSDETRMNML

-137 QNNNEDFQSDDYK
+137 QNNNEDFQSNDYK

-164 NIELKMIYIG
+164 NIELKMVYIG

-191 KCLEEILKNKE
+191 KCLDEILKNKE
-202 KLGVVYVNLK
+202 KLGVVYVNLE

-246 AQEISNESKNAI
+246 AQEISNENNDVSSNENNGESYFTDNTSVNEF
-258 WNEFEEKRENG
+258 NEFEDIPDIINAEGIDPAMRKEVAENLKKYYKNPDAMLSLAPLERE
-269 LEVYELLDDNGNF
+269 
-282 MGYYEPYSETNPE
+282 YYEKLVGILSEKIELKKENKQVMTLKNPYNKWGFS
-295 PVKTAR
+295 
-301 YTANINWEIPAGKY
+301 NIVL
-315 SYGENQ
+315 
-321 YTLSSG
+321 LS
-327 SKIQVSISQSQ
+327 IIAIVLAI
-338 TGTSYLTFQ
+338 
-347 NRTSN
+347 
-352 SSLRFTNT
+352 
-360 KVTNGWKG
+360 
-368 TVVLGNISSAVYS
+368 VVLIMI
-381 FGIENASSVTITY
+381 F
-394 TGSYSL
+394 